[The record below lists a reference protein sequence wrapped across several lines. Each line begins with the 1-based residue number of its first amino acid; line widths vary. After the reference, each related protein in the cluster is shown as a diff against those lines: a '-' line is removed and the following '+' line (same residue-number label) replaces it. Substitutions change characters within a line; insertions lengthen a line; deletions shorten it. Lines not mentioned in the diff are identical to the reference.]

1 MINSN
6 LMRGLFL
13 MAVALLFGIGAFN
26 YQLGRLSRAG
36 PGLFPLLVSCLL
48 FLLGAL
54 TVVRSRLD
62 EAKPMHF
69 KSRNLAI
76 ILGSISGF
84 ALLAQFVNTALAIV
98 FLVFF
103 ASLAGEQPYSVK
115 LNIKIVAGLLLVAL
129 ALNKLLGLNLPLI

>member
-1 MINSN
+1 MMNGN

-26 YQLGRLSRAG
+26 YQLGKFSHAG
-36 PGLFPLLVSCLL
+36 PGLFPLLVSGLL
-48 FLLGAL
+48 FLLGLL
-54 TVVRSRLD
+54 TVVRSRF
-62 EAKPMHF
+62 EQAEPMHF
-69 KSRNLAI
+69 KVRNLAI

-84 ALLAQFVNTALAIV
+84 ALLASYVNTALAII

-115 LNIKIVAGLLLVAL
+115 LNAKVTAGLLLVAL
-129 ALNKLLGLNLPLI
+129 ALHKLLGLNLPLI